1 MNVVGE
7 QFALFGLGNSG
18 NLSVFFE
25 NEKHTVRLALNH
37 RGETNAGF
45 ANYDQPLYVDER
57 TQFDASYQYRFNWGR
72 ALTTLYFDA
81 MNITDEP
88 SRLFVR
94 HSEMLFLAQDHG
106 PIYKAGFRVNF

>member
-1 MNVVGE
+1 
-7 QFALFGLGNSG
+7 
-18 NLSVFFE
+18 
-25 NEKHTVRLALNH
+25 
-37 RGETNAGF
+37 
-45 ANYDQPLYVDER
+45 LYVDER

-94 HSEMLFLAQDHG
+94 NSEMLFLSQDHG
-106 PIYKAGFRVNF
+106 PIYKVGFRVNF